1 MPVLP
6 TVTGLVMFDS
16 HDLDSTKAMRGDED
30 KIGNTTK
37 LHDEGNMRIEN
48 VQQSGFKLN
57 FFPHV
62 EMVKSVGDVDH
73 DNFE

>member
-1 MPVLP
+1 MQN
-6 TVTGLVMFDS
+6 
-16 HDLDSTKAMRGDED
+16 ED
-30 KIGNTTK
+30 KIGDTTK
-37 LHDEGNMRIEN
+37 LHDEGNMRVEN

-57 FFPHV
+57 LFPHV